1 MEPSWAPGLKALV
14 RRHRYDFAAAAAE
27 VGATAKE
34 LRMELSRQEFGGAA
48 AAPPPPPPKAPKP
61 APQMQPAPEPVLDS
75 DDDVGPIDIDALRT
89 RRGLQPAPK
98 PNAPAKPQASWDAES
113 FFREEQRRDRENFER
128 KQKVF
133 DRVLATLGGNQGTE
147 NVPRDVLEA
156 FKRSREKE
164 EDRLFEQEEAI
175 RERAEAR
182 RLQAQRETLRRRF
195 EKGSPDAVG
204 LDPLAVKKPKE
215 ATETR
220 EELAKAAAAMMP
232 RRGGSINYD
241 PAGLDKILDG
251 IEREHGN
258 IEDGPISAELS
269 ELFALMDAAPKSKK
283 KAAAPPRPPDRNNRF
298 SALSSP
304 ERKPPPAK
312 RGPASR
318 GTPGGPSARS
328 RDYGARADD
337 GSDGSD
343 DDDWRKARAA
353 RKTTKA

>member
-1 MEPSWAPGLKALV
+1 MEQPAWGPGLKALV

-34 LRMELSRQEFGGAA
+34 LRVELARQEFGGAV
-48 AAPPPPPPKAPKP
+48 APPPPPPTPPKP
-61 APQMQPAPEPVLDS
+61 APQELAPEPVLDS

-89 RRGLQPAPK
+89 RRGLVPPR
-98 PNAPAKPQASWDAES
+98 PPSPPTKPQASWDAES

-204 LDPLAVKKPKE
+204 LDPLAVRKPKE

-258 IEDGPISAELS
+258 IDDGPISAELS

-283 KAAAPPRPPDRNNRF
+283 KSATPPRPPDRNNRF
-298 SALSSP
+298 AALSSP
-304 ERKPPPAK
+304 ERKPKPPK

-328 RDYGARADD
+328 RDYGARAES
-337 GSDGSD
+337 GSDD

-353 RKTTKA
+353 RKTKA